1 MLNIVLGLFGVVVAG
16 SMLAMWKTYQTAR
29 FGAAVEAEDARLD
42 WIEAQIRQ
50 ANDEPYDLDNMD

>member
-1 MLNIVLGLFGVVVAG
+1 MLNIVLGLFGLVVAG

-29 FGAAVEAEDARLD
+29 FAAAVEAEDARLD
-42 WIEAQIRQ
+42 WIEGQIRQ